1 MLGRVL
7 ARSLYVLSGVLYLL
21 AAGSVLLLGT
31 GLLPPGL
38 RDVIMDVAQGEPNT
52 LHIMQEFS
60 SLLVFAGLISLWFA
74 WHYDRSLAFHWAMT
88 TFWGLLALIHWFDI
102 RGPITSAAGPA
113 INSVPFLIYLAVG
126 LLRLKPAAKA
136 AASHAGEG
144 DGPRLI

>member
-7 ARSLYVLSGVLYLL
+7 ARSLYVLSGVLYLV
-21 AAGSVLLLGT
+21 AGGSVLLLGT

-38 RDVIMDVAQGEPNT
+38 RDFIVDEARGDSHT
-52 LHIMQEFS
+52 LHVLQEFS

-102 RGPITSAAGPA
+102 RGPITSVTGPA
-113 INSVPFLIYLAVG
+113 INTVPFLMFLAVG
-126 LLRLKPAAKA
+126 LLRLKPAA
-136 AASHAGEG
+136 
-144 DGPRLI
+144 PRGAP